1 MNADVRVG
9 EFRVG
14 RHIGRGG
21 FSDVWIA
28 THPRSTVP
36 LAIKTLRT
44 DSIDRDIPS
53 DGFAR

>member
-1 MNADVRVG
+1 MNADVRIG
-9 EFRVG
+9 ELRVG
-14 RHIGRGG
+14 RHIGRGA

-28 THPRSTVP
+28 IHPRSSDP